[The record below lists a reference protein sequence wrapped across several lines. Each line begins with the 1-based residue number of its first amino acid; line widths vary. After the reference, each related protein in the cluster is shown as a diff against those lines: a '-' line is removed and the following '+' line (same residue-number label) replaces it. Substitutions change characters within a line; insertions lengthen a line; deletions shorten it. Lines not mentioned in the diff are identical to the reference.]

1 MEKERQSEFELMQKE
16 IQKAKLGGILI
27 LPLRFQN
34 KEAIM
39 RYFETAGI
47 KGRGI
52 RTPDVTATIK
62 AMFNPAN
69 ESAFLHIYDLPA
81 RWLERRVPGDGC
93 YYVRP
98 RKEQMKTPDAACAFS
113 FADAQFWLFPNVAF
127 LCVWLY
133 LSNAQQLDTIINH
146 GHVESLSKYYSLRNG
161 ELEAFEL
168 EDVLLSALGEIGA
181 SPFYMDPAKH
191 KTLFTEAVI
200 LALALFGEDA
210 KKAFKEI
217 ETLRDISFSL
227 IKMAALDKRIDD
239 PALQDTRF
247 VYGAKDPENG
257 THSWGCSTGLQ
268 GIGFVRNK
276 AGASIE
282 EGLTEQFEDTL
293 PLALLALYQKFTC
306 LSFAERVTEQHN
318 DNGKKLLALQKD
330 MLEFKAYGTVPIAS
344 ISRWGNVQE
353 IYRQLMETN
362 GVPDAIES
370 IDDKLKV
377 LSERRNE
384 RRGGFE
390 NLLGW
395 IVSIFGI
402 MSMAESADILFTAI
416 QEGNTLKIAV
426 LSIVV
431 LCPALLIA
439 GVLMQ
444 NRLKWR

>member
-1 MEKERQSEFELMQKE
+1 MDEALRSEFELMQNE
-16 IQKAKLGGILI
+16 IRAAKLAGILI
-27 LPLRFQN
+27 IPLRFDNREPIKQ
-34 KEAIM
+34 
-39 RYFETAGI
+39 YFETRGI
-47 KGRGI
+47 KGHGI

-62 AMFNPAN
+62 AMFNPQNA
-69 ESAFLHIYDLPA
+69 SAFLHIYDLPSG
-81 RWLERRVPGDGC
+81 WLEKRIPGDGRF
-93 YYVRP
+93 YVCP
-98 RKEQMKTPDAACAFS
+98 DNEEMKSPDAARAFS

-127 LCVWLY
+127 LCVGLY
-133 LSNAQQLDTIINH
+133 LSNVAQLDTIINP
-146 GHVESLSKYYSLRNG
+146 GHVQSFSKYYALQDG
-161 ELEAFEL
+161 ALKAFEL
-168 EDVLLSALGEIGA
+168 EKVVLNSLGEIGA
-181 SPFYMDPAKH
+181 SPFYMDPQNH
-191 KTLFTEAVI
+191 KTLFTEAVL
-200 LALALFGEDA
+200 LALALFGEEA

-217 ETLRDISFSL
+217 GTLRDISFSL
-227 IKMAALDKRIDD
+227 IKMAPLDKRIDD

-268 GIGFVRNK
+268 GIGYVRNRK
-276 AGASIE
+276 GATIE
-282 EGLTEQFEDTL
+282 EALTEQFEDTL

-318 DNGKKLLALQKD
+318 DNGKKLLALQRD

-362 GVPDAIES
+362 GVPEAIES

-377 LSERRNE
+377 LSERRSE
-384 RRGGFE
+384 RRSGFE

-402 MSMAESADILFTAI
+402 MSMAESADILFGAI
-416 QEGNTLKIAV
+416 QDGNALKIAV
-426 LSIVV
+426 LSVVV

-439 GVLMQ
+439 GVLTR